1 MGLISEIKQ
10 HKARVLKTVAQY
22 TVYMTLGMSVG
33 VIGPTLLDLKEQVN
47 TDLKTISL
55 IMTSRAAG
63 HVIGS
68 LVSKYLKL

>member
-10 HKARVLKTVAQY
+10 HKVRLLKTIAQY

-33 VIGPTLLDLKEQVN
+33 VIGPTLLDLKEQVD
-47 TDLKTISL
+47 TSLQTISL

-68 LVSKYLKL
+68 LVSEY